1 MLIQQSII
9 FDKIN
14 ELRDTLIER
23 VKYVY
28 DRQSHSSSGSSGSSG
43 SSSESS
49 SGSTTTSTVTVKGI
63 KEKVEDNLEFKDN
76 YALKITEYF
85 TNFSNF
91 LNSYLN
97 RSNSTDLAEAVKEV
111 LVWAYGYE
119 YRRRLVY
126 EKPMNF
132 GIPVHP
138 SYSNL
143 ESLFW
148 DLNKI
153 VNVNVNDF
161 IQASE
166 FTYTVTSTSSS
177 GSSGSGSSS
186 SGSSSSSSKSSPI
199 EFSKNSIFENFKN
212 EINALKGNEV
222 PALTDLSEWLKHK
235 SGGNFYLMNKFED
248 MGKIIHFPDTNEMIQ
263 CIFYDTN
270 LIKII
275 KYFNIQTYIPTSL
288 KDVTIDEVL

>member
-14 ELRDTLIER
+14 ELRDALIEK

-28 DRQSHSSSGSSGSSG
+28 DRQSHSSSGSSGSTG
-43 SSSESS
+43 STTS

-85 TNFSNF
+85 TNFINF

-143 ESLFW
+143 ENLFW

-153 VNVNVNDF
+153 ININVNDF

-166 FTYTVTSTSSS
+166 FTYTVTTTSSS
-177 GSSGSGSSS
+177 GSSGSSS
-186 SGSSSSSSKSSPI
+186 SGSSGSSSKSSPM

-212 EINALKGNEV
+212 EINALRGNEI
-222 PALTDLSEWLKHK
+222 PALENLAEWLKHK
-235 SGGNFYLMNKFED
+235 SDGNFYLMNKFED

-275 KYFNIQTYIPTSL
+275 KYFNIKTYIPTSL
-288 KDVTIDEVL
+288 KDVTIDEIL

>member
-1 MLIQQSII
+1 MLIQKSII

-14 ELRDTLIER
+14 ELRDALIEK

-28 DRQSHSSSGSSGSSG
+28 DRQDHSSTSSSNSTGSSGSSGSSG
-43 SSSESS
+43 
-49 SGSTTTSTVTVKGI
+49 TTTSTVTVKGI
-63 KEKVEDNLEFKDN
+63 KEKVRDNLEFKDN

-85 TNFSNF
+85 TNFCNF
-91 LNSYLN
+91 LNSYLD
-97 RSNSTDLAEAVKEV
+97 RSNSNDLSEAVKEV

-143 ESLFW
+143 ENLFW

-153 VNVNVNDF
+153 ININVNDF

-166 FTYTVTSTSSS
+166 FTYTVTTTSSS
-177 GSSGSGSSS
+177 GSSGSGSS
-186 SGSSSSSSKSSPI
+186 GSSRKSSPM
-199 EFSKNSIFENFKN
+199 EFSKNPIFENFKT
-212 EINALKGNEV
+212 EINTLKGNEV

-248 MGKIIHFPDTNEMIQ
+248 MGKIVHFPDTNEMIQ

-275 KYFNIQTYIPTSL
+275 KYFNIKTYIPTSL
-288 KDVTIDEVL
+288 KNVTIDEIL